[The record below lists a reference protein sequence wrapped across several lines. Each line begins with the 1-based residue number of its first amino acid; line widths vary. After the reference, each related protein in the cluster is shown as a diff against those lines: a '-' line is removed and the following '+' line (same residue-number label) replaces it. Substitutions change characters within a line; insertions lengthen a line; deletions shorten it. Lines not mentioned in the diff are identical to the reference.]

1 MPGYFGV
8 YEFSVVPKSLFTPD
22 VNLHKCTD
30 IGNVA
35 DDICNP
41 QASVMLGYAILNRES
56 NDANKVMTF
65 GGV

>member
-1 MPGYFGV
+1 M
-8 YEFSVVPKSLFTPD
+8 YEFSVVPKPLLTPD
-22 VNLHKCTD
+22 GNLHKCTD
-30 IGNVA
+30 IGNEA
-35 DDICNP
+35 DDIYNP